1 MKNLT
6 AEQVLRK
13 TFEHLDQV
21 LRDRKASGQVQESV
35 YSCKKSAAAKRKVR
49 SVADGPDDEGL

>member
-6 AEQVLRK
+6 ADQVLRK

-21 LRDRKASGQVQESV
+21 LRDRKTSDQVQESV
-35 YSCKKSAAAKRKVR
+35 CSCKKSAAGKRKIR
-49 SVADGPDDEGL
+49 SVAEGPDDDGL